1 MDNADDMLKN
11 RVCLNTVD
19 SLTDASLVSCV
30 DVGDITSA
38 VCETR
43 DQVCAQS
50 KVTLRTAAPAT
61 IRPAASTK
69 ETQGTTFGTDDGVFS
84 CITQTL

>member
-19 SLTDASLVSCV
+19 SFTDASLVSYV
-30 DVGDITSA
+30 DVGVITSA

-43 DQVCAQS
+43 DQVRVCAQS

-69 ETQGTTFGTDDGVFS
+69 ET
-84 CITQTL
+84 